1 VLTLLVMAYPM
12 EIGSP
17 VPSVVTVSA
26 SLMDVE
32 RAEGGRKRVQKET
45 VVRAGAA
52 VGVRVAVRV

>member
-1 VLTLLVMAYPM
+1 MAYPM